1 MIMNIKLKLVIAILA
16 SLPMMPMAKAFDLND
31 LNNIMK
37 QLPATNPNQSPNAN
51 DNSANTDANKSNNRV
66 DPAAVLLGAL
76 KQNSV
81 DDEIQIGRQVAGNL
95 LGAAPLVKDAKLQHY
110 VNQVGRWVALQSERP
125 DLPWQFGVIDSTDI
139 NAFAAPGGYVFIT
152 KGLYKKINTES
163 ELAGVLGHEI
173 AHVVRKH
180 QLKILQQS
188 QLLGLGADALSRQ
201 AKGQDAVQ
209 NLIGSGAEI
218 MSRKLDKSAEFEADR
233 MGMVLAARA
242 GYDAYGLPTVL
253 EEIGHVSPGDSS
265 VALLFKT
272 HPAPDVRFSMLSDA
286 VGDRLDNLPPGKEL
300 ATRFYRI
307 Q

>member
-1 MIMNIKLKLVIAILA
+1 MMKKILVVLLA
-16 SLPMMPMAKAFDLND
+16 AVSVVPLANAFDLND
-31 LNNIMK
+31 LGNVLK
-37 QLPATNPNQSPNAN
+37 QLPTNQ
-51 DNSANTDANKSNNRV
+51 NTTNTTEKPASNKI

-76 KQNSV
+76 RQNSV
-81 DDEIQIGRQVAGNL
+81 DDEVRIGRQIAGNL
-95 LGAAPLVKDAKLQHY
+95 LGASPLVKDARLQRY

-139 NAFAAPGGYVFIT
+139 NAFSAPGGYVFIT
-152 KGLYKKINTES
+152 KGLYRKLNNES

-188 QLLGLGADALSRQ
+188 QFIGLGAEALGRELN
-201 AKGQDAVQ
+201 GQETIQ

-218 MSRKLDKSAEFEADR
+218 MARRLDKNAEFEADR
-233 MGMVLAARA
+233 IGLVLAARA
-242 GYDAYGLPTVL
+242 GYDAYGLPAVL
-253 EEIGHVSPGDSS
+253 EEIGHVAPGDSS

-272 HPAPDVRFSMLSDA
+272 HPAPDVRFSMLSEA

-300 ATRFYRI
+300 ANRFYRI
-307 Q
+307 K

>member
-1 MIMNIKLKLVIAILA
+1 MKNIKILAIALLAILPA
-16 SLPMMPMAKAFDLND
+16 MPVAHAFDMND
-31 LNNIMK
+31 FNNIIK
-37 QLPATNPNQSPNAN
+37 QIPNVNGNQPGA
-51 DNSANTDANKSNNRV
+51 DNTGNTEVNKNNNKL
-66 DPAAVLLGAL
+66 DPASVLLGAL

-81 DDEIQIGRQVAGNL
+81 DDEVQIGRQVAGNL
-95 LGAAPLVKDAKLQHY
+95 LGASPLVKDAKLQHY

-125 DLPWQFGVIDSTDI
+125 NLPWQFGVIDSEDV

-152 KGLYKKINTES
+152 KGLYEKLNNEA

-188 QLLGLGADALSRQ
+188 QWIGLGADALGREV
-201 AKGQDAVQ
+201 KGQDTLQ
-209 NLIGSGAEI
+209 NLIGNGAEI
-218 MSRKLDKSAEFEADR
+218 MSRRLDKNAEFEADR

-253 EEIGHVSPGDSS
+253 EEIGHISPRDNS

-272 HPAPDVRFSMLSDA
+272 HPAPDVRFNMLSNA
-286 VGDRLDNLPPGKEL
+286 VGARFDHLQPGKAL
-300 ATRFYRI
+300 ANRFYRI

>member
-1 MIMNIKLKLVIAILA
+1 MKKLILVALLA
-16 SLPMMPMAKAFDLND
+16 NMAVVPVAGAFDLND
-31 LNNIMK
+31 LGNVLK
-37 QLPATNPNQSPNAN
+37 QLPANMVNQ
-51 DNSANTDANKSNNRV
+51 NSTSTPEKSGTIDKGNTKL

-76 KQNSV
+76 KPDSV
-81 DDEIQIGRQVAGNL
+81 DDEVQIGRQVSGNL
-95 LGAAPLVKDAKLQHY
+95 LGASPLVKDARLQHY

-139 NAFAAPGGYVFIT
+139 NAFSAPGGYVFIT
-152 KGLYKKINTES
+152 KGLYKKLNSES

-173 AHVVRKH
+173 AHIVRKH
-180 QLKILQQS
+180 QLKILKQS
-188 QLLGLGADALSRQ
+188 QWIGLGADALGREV
-201 AKGQDAVQ
+201 KGQDAIQ

-218 MSRKLDKSAEFEADR
+218 MSRKLDKNAEFEADR

-253 EEIGHVSPGDSS
+253 EEIGHVAPGDSS

-272 HPAPDVRFSMLSDA
+272 HPAPDMRFNMLSEA

-300 ATRFYRI
+300 ANRFYRI
-307 Q
+307 K